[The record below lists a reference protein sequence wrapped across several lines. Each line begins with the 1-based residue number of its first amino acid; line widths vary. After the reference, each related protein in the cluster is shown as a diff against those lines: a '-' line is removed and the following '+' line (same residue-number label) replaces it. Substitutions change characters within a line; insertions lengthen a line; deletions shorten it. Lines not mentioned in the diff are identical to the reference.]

1 MISIP
6 IGILCGLAGIG
17 ITFSFMNTMIEGA
30 LWTSEKLRLIVT
42 PLLLLITCL
51 VSMLTIFVSA
61 YLPAVKASRV
71 SPMDAIRQ
79 TTDVKL
85 TAKAVKTS
93 KIIRKLFGIEAE
105 IGLKNL
111 KGTNE
116 DIMLF
121 FFACHQHRFVF
132 DDIVF
137 HDWPDTIS
145 GIVAGRHQLRY

>member
-1 MISIP
+1 
-6 IGILCGLAGIG
+6 
-17 ITFSFMNTMIEGA
+17 MNTMIEGA

-71 SPMDAIRQ
+71 SPVDAIRQ

-111 KGTNE
+111 KRNKRRHHV
-116 DIMLF
+116 ILF
-121 FFACHQHRFVF
+121 RLSSASFCF
-132 DDIVF
+132 
-137 HDWPDTIS
+137 
-145 GIVAGRHQLRY
+145 